1 MQRVIVN
8 GTFDILHTGHLDLLK
23 FAKSRGDHL
32 LVCIDTDAR
41 VRELKGPSRPINS
54 QEDRRY
60 MLESLKYVD
69 EVRFFDSDQSLVDI
83 IKEYQPAIMV
93 KGSDYKGKIIVGQ
106 EYIPEML
113 YYERTEHSTTKTI
126 QDIISR

>member
-41 VRELKGPSRPINS
+41 VRELKGSSRPINS

-93 KGSDYKGKIIVGQ
+93 KGSDYKGKTIVGQ

-113 YYERTEHSTTKTI
+113 YYERTKHSTTKTI
-126 QDIISR
+126 QDIINR

>member
-32 LVCIDTDAR
+32 LVCIDTDSR
-41 VRELKGPSRPINS
+41 VRELKGLGRPINP
-54 QEDRRY
+54 QEDRKY

-83 IKEYQPAIMV
+83 IKDYQPSVMV
-93 KGSDYKGKIIVGQ
+93 KGSDYKDQVVVGQ

-126 QDIISR
+126 QDIINR

>member
-1 MQRVIVN
+1 
-8 GTFDILHTGHLDLLK
+8 
-23 FAKSRGDHL
+23 
-32 LVCIDTDAR
+32 
-41 VRELKGPSRPINS
+41 
-54 QEDRRY
+54 